1 MDILK
6 QARLK
11 LKEQEAQSQFEPKR
25 FDLQEESEIPKIEKK
40 PQKAEQFCPECNRSY
55 KISQDKD
62 RNKKELLKD
71 IANNIIE
78 KGNLLTLDFWRG
90 QKFIYDNLL
99 EMRKK

>member
-1 MDILK
+1 MPIDLAK
-6 QARLK
+6 FK
-11 LKEQEAQSQFEPKR
+11 KKPQFEPKR
-25 FDLQEESEIPKIEKK
+25 FELQEESEIPKIEKK

-90 QKFIYDNLL
+90 QKFIYDNLF